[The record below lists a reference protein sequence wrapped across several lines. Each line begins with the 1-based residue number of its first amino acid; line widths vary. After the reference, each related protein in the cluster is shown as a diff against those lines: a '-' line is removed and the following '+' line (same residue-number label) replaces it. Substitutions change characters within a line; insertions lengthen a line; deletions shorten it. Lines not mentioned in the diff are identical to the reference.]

1 MLYQKGQQ
9 LNPFFILDMIPEQ
22 LLPPIQNRSTFI
34 YLRGAQKSKSNVSG
48 CSRMRSKVL
57 CV

>member
-48 CSRMRSKVL
+48 CSRM
-57 CV
+57 

>member
-22 LLPPIQNRSTFI
+22 LLPPIQNRITII
-34 YLRGAQKSKSNVSG
+34 Y
-48 CSRMRSKVL
+48 
-57 CV
+57 